1 VSGHGET
8 GENPQ
13 GGAALFE
20 KLREEGVEHLQPFSI
35 LGEQTVLFRPAAE
48 KSLLHGV
55 ELSEVI
61 LAGNLARI
69 EVADL
74 INFVTMS
81 RLTGILLVINDA
93 CEKTLHFNRGELVF
107 ASTNDTNERIGE
119 VLVRL
124 GKINQRQLEAVSL
137 KFPGNM
143 QIGRFMVQ
151 QELISPQVLWE
162 GIREQVREI
171 FFGFLE
177 SNRGEFFL
185 LEAKPSAGAELNLS
199 LTTRNLL
206 LEGVQRKDE
215 LAHYRTKI
223 PTDEVVFVRRHPLPT
238 KELTPNERKILR
250 LVDGKSNIIQLAM
263 LSQLDRFVA
272 LKTLFHLAQAGFV
285 QIRDVAPESVESPP
299 RVAGESGAAPAD
311 DRRLGEVTTVFNEIY
326 SEIYQALQNRMPATG
341 ALKTM
346 NAFFLNLEPR
356 LAILFRGLRL
366 REEGRLEV
374 QTLLSNLD
382 QAAPTDPE
390 SFLTSALKELFFF
403 CVFEATSRLEPAEE
417 EALMERIQKLQN
429 NLRA

>member
-1 VSGHGET
+1 VTEQGEPD
-8 GENPQ
+8 GKAQ
-13 GGAALFE
+13 GGGELIE
-20 KLREEGVEHLQPFSI
+20 KLRVEGIEHLEPFST
-35 LGEQTVLFRPAAE
+35 LGDQTILFRP
-48 KSLLHGV
+48 SPVGGWPHGT
-55 ELSEVI
+55 ELSQVI

-74 INFVTMS
+74 VNFLTMS
-81 RLTGILLVINDA
+81 RLTGILLLIDVDY
-93 CEKTLHFNRGELVF
+93 EKTLHFNRGELVF
-107 ASTNDTNERIGE
+107 ASSSNTNERIGE

-177 SNRGEFFL
+177 SNRGEFFF

-223 PTDEVVFVRRHPLPT
+223 PNDEVVFTRRHPLPT

-250 LVDGKSNIIQLAM
+250 LVDGKSSIIQLAM
-263 LSQLDRFVA
+263 LSQLDRFVT
-272 LKTLFHLAQAGFV
+272 LKTLFHLSQAGFV
-285 QIRDVAPESVESPP
+285 EIRDQARGGTEGVRQPAKGATDTPVDEARLREVAE
-299 RVAGESGAAPAD
+299 
-311 DRRLGEVTTVFNEIY
+311 VFNEIY
-326 SEIYQALQNRMPATG
+326 AEIFQALRNRMPAAG

-346 NAFFLNLEPR
+346 NAFFQNLEPR
-356 LAILFRGLRL
+356 LALLFRGLRL
-366 REEGRLEV
+366 REDGRLDVE
-374 QTLLSNLD
+374 TLLANLD
-382 QAAPTDPE
+382 QAADADPDP
-390 SFLTSALKELFFF
+390 FLTAALKELFFF

-417 EALMERIQKLQN
+417 EALMERVQKLQN